1 MSGGSYNYLC
11 HKEFTGHAA
20 LDGLES
26 MVDRLS
32 GLNYADDA
40 ARESA
45 ELLMIIR
52 QFETRAEVI
61 SDRLRGV
68 WRAVEW
74 WDSSDSGEDSVKD
87 ALGEYRGPHDST
99 Q

>member
-11 HKEFTGHAA
+11 HKDFVGHAA
-20 LDGLES
+20 LDDLS
-26 MVDRLS
+26 NMVDRLA
-32 GLNYADDA
+32 GLGYADDA

-61 SDRLRGV
+61 ADRLNGV
-68 WRAVEW
+68 WKAVEW
-74 WDSSDSGEDSVKD
+74 WDSCDSGEESVKV
-87 ALGEYRGPHDST
+87 ALVDYRNS
-99 Q
+99 